1 MNKLST
7 NFWYMLKVAT
17 IWLLVSLSWKLVAGP
32 KDLLIIHSYSRSG
45 SFTWIDDQTNGI
57 KSMFGQ
63 SGYRFHEFELATKMI
78 PESQFEEKANAAYK
92 MVKQVNPG
100 LVFLTDDNALK
111 LMVPKIGKDIPIVFA
126 GVNGNIRVDYPW
138 LLKYANVTGILERPL
153 MKRTIFQMKDA
164 LNLSLKKVLII
175 MGTSATG
182 KAFFKN
188 DLNGQDTFRLVTID
202 VDVRRSGKIE
212 EWHKWITESKK
223 EGYNLLLVTNFYA
236 LTDSNG
242 NKVDVEKVANWISN
256 NSPLPAFSV
265 HTGVVGKNKLIGG
278 MVINGVHMGEAA
290 GMLALDILKNKKS
303 GAIFYKTLDRG
314 QLIFSKHQL
323 AKWNL
328 AVDKRFIDEVVMVD

>member
-7 NFWYMLKVAT
+7 YFWYVLKLAAV
-17 IWLLVSLSWKLVAGP
+17 LLCVILSSKLVAGP

-45 SFTWIDDQTNGI
+45 SFTWVDDQTNGI
-57 KSMFGQ
+57 KSIFGKR
-63 SGYRFHEFELATKMI
+63 GYQFHEFELSTKTI
-78 PESQFEEKANAAYK
+78 PESQFEEKASAAYK
-92 MVKQVNPG
+92 VVKQVNPG
-100 LVFLTDDNALK
+100 LIFLTDDNALK
-111 LMVPKIGKDIPIVFA
+111 LMVPKIGKNIPIVFA
-126 GVNGNIRVDYPW
+126 GVNGNIRTDYPW

-164 LNLSLKKVLII
+164 LNLNLKKVLVI
-175 MGTSATG
+175 MGTSPTG

-188 DLNGQDTFRLVTID
+188 DLNGEDKFRLVTID

-212 EWHKWITESKK
+212 EWYKWISESKE

-242 NKVDVEKVANWISN
+242 NKIDVEIVANWISN

-278 MVINGVHMGEAA
+278 MVISGVHMGEAA
-290 GMLALDILKNKKS
+290 GKLALDILINKKS
-303 GAIFYKTLDRG
+303 SAIFYKTLDRG

-323 AKWNL
+323 TKWNL
-328 AVDKRFIDEVVMVD
+328 TVDKRFIDEVVMVD